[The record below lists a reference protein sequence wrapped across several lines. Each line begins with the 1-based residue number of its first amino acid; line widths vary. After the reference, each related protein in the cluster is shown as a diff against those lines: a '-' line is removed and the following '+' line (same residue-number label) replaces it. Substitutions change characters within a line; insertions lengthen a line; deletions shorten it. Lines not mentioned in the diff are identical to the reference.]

1 MKKIKVLYGL
11 EAGGG
16 GALKH
21 LSYLVC
27 NLDKALLDVTVAV
40 SPVRSAVECH
50 AETEKMRASGAEV
63 ILLPMA
69 KQISP
74 WSDLAALVR
83 IYRLLGRS
91 RYDVVH
97 AHSSKAGVLFR
108 IAAWLRNVPMILYTP
123 HCFYFQ
129 AHTSFGQKYFYL
141 GVELLLAAVTHRII
155 VSDSEKKALR
165 AHSLFPAGKALVIN
179 NAIKFSGP
187 SVPQRTACIRQELG
201 VPPAH
206 FVVGS
211 VGRLEPQKDWDTYLR
226 AAHLVVQRRPDT
238 TFLIVGSGSEED
250 KIRNAVRE
258 LGLGD
263 HVRVTGYLPQTER
276 IYAMMNIFVST
287 TRWEG
292 LPYVFLEA
300 MRHRKP
306 IVTTAHGN
314 DSVVLHNKTGLV
326 LPCRDHHSIAESIVQ
341 LIDNQERVVALGNNG
356 YRHLTEHFRFD
367 VFMEKHQ
374 SLYLAART
382 SGREM
387 TAPGSQVIG

>member
-27 NLDKALLDVTVAV
+27 HLDKELLDVTVAV
-40 SPVRSAVECH
+40 SPARSAVECN
-50 AETEKMRASGAEV
+50 AEAEKMRASGAEV

-69 KQISP
+69 KKISP
-74 WSDLAALVR
+74 WPDLVALVR

-108 IAAWLRNVPMILYTP
+108 VAAWLRNVPMILYTP

-129 AHTSFGQKYFYL
+129 SETSFLQKYFYF
-141 GVELLLAAVTHRII
+141 GVELLLAAVTHRVI

-165 AHSLFPAGKALVIN
+165 AHPLFPAGKALVIN
-179 NAIKFSGP
+179 NAIRLPGP
-187 SVPQRTACIRQELG
+187 PVPPCTARIKQELDVNQG
-201 VPPAH
+201 H
-206 FVVGS
+206 FVVGAI
-211 VGRLEPQKDWDTYLR
+211 GRLEPQKDWDTYLR
-226 AAHLVVQRRPDT
+226 AAQLVVQRRPDT
-238 TFLIVGSGSEED
+238 TFLIVGSGSED
-250 KIRNAVRE
+250 RKIRHAVRK
-258 LGLGD
+258 LGLGN
-263 HVRVTGYLPQTER
+263 HVRVTGYLPQTES
-276 IYAMMNIFVST
+276 IYAIMDIFVST

-300 MRHRKP
+300 MRHKKP

-314 DSVVLHNKTGLV
+314 DSVVLDNKTGRV
-326 LPCRDHHSIAESIVQ
+326 VPRRDHHAIAESIIQ
-341 LIDNQERVVALGNNG
+341 LIDNKEQVVALGNNG

-367 VFMEKHQ
+367 VFLQKHQ
-374 SLYLAART
+374 ALYLAAGTRGGT
-382 SGREM
+382 MMSS
-387 TAPGSQVIG
+387 AS